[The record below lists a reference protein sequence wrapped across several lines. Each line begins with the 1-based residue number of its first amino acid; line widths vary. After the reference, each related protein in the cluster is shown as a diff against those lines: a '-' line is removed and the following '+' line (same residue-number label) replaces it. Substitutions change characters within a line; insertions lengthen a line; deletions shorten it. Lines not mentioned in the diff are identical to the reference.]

1 MNGSNKMSKKCSTCK
16 EEINFECFGKLKSSK
31 DGYRYDCCYCRK
43 KYREKE
49 KDKIK
54 EKQKEYFEKNKET
67 LLSANKLYRENN
79 KEAINKQRKQY
90 RNRDDIKEHIKIKNK
105 EYLPI
110 KKEKIKERRKV
121 DVNFK
126 MSEILRSKIHKIL
139 NNKPTSFLKYLGCDL
154 EWFKKWIE
162 FRFDKN
168 MNWDNLGKYWQI
180 DHILP
185 ISRFDMTN
193 ENDIRI
199 CFHWTNLQPLEST
212 ENRQKYDNFILHYY
226 FNNIINV
233 NRFNSKN
240 ARYLGYQIVNE
251 SLRWLRLKLR
261 YGKNPSY
268 DSVKTDE
275 IDNPQPS
282 L

>member
-185 ISRFDMTN
+185 ISRFNMTN

-240 ARYLGYQIVNE
+240 TRYLGYQIVNE

>member
-240 ARYLGYQIVNE
+240 TRYLGYQIVNE

>member
-1 MNGSNKMSKKCSTCK
+1 MNGSNKMSKKCSNCK
-16 EEINFECFGKLKSSK
+16 EELNFECFGKLKSSK
-31 DGYRYDCCYCRK
+31 DGYRYDCCNCRK
-43 KYREKE
+43 KYRERE

-79 KEAINKQRKQY
+79 KEAINKQRKEY
-90 RNRDDIKEHIKIKNK
+90 RNREDIKEHIKIKNK

-185 ISRFDMTN
+185 ISRFNMTN

-240 ARYLGYQIVNE
+240 TRYLGYQIVNE